1 MNKLKSNW
9 KASLTFFCLL
19 LLVLSL
25 GVWQIDRGYK
35 KKELENTFL
44 ERQSQP
50 VKEIKYNTFENSDL
64 YRNVVLE
71 GKYLDQIFLL
81 DNKIHNGKP
90 GLKVFSPFESINESL
105 VLVSRGWIEFE
116 DRSNLPMI
124 KTERNALKI
133 QGILRS
139 ESKDFILENDNM
151 KKNTNPILVQTINL
165 DELSNYLGE
174 PLSPYILELSELS
187 KSAFVKTWQPINLSS
202 FRHFGYA
209 VQWFGLG
216 LVLIIGYLFFLRKEG
231 TKENE

>member
-9 KASLTFFCLL
+9 KASLTFFCLF

-81 DNKIHNGKP
+81 DNKIYNGKP

>member
-50 VKEIKYNTFENSDL
+50 VKEIKYNTFKNSDL

-90 GLKVFSPFESINESL
+90 GLKVFSPFQSINESL

-116 DRSNLPMI
+116 DRSNLPVI

-165 DELSNYLGE
+165 DELSSYLGK

>member
-1 MNKLKSNW
+1 
-9 KASLTFFCLL
+9 
-19 LLVLSL
+19 
-25 GVWQIDRGYK
+25 
-35 KKELENTFL
+35 
-44 ERQSQP
+44 
-50 VKEIKYNTFENSDL
+50 
-64 YRNVVLE
+64 
-71 GKYLDQIFLL
+71 
-81 DNKIHNGKP
+81 
-90 GLKVFSPFESINESL
+90 
-105 VLVSRGWIEFE
+105 
-116 DRSNLPMI
+116 MI
-124 KTERNALKI
+124 KTDRNALKI

>member
-50 VKEIKYNTFENSDL
+50 VKEIKYNTFEYSDL

-165 DELSNYLGE
+165 DELSNYLGK

-209 VQWFGLG
+209 IQWFGLG

>member
-50 VKEIKYNTFENSDL
+50 VKEIKYNTFKNSDL

-105 VLVSRGWIEFE
+105 VLVSRGWIELE
-116 DRSNLPMI
+116 DRSNLPVI

-165 DELSNYLGE
+165 DELSSYLGK

>member
-50 VKEIKYNTFENSDL
+50 VKEIKYNTFKNSDL

-165 DELSNYLGE
+165 DELSSYLGK

>member
-1 MNKLKSNW
+1 
-9 KASLTFFCLL
+9 
-19 LLVLSL
+19 
-25 GVWQIDRGYK
+25 
-35 KKELENTFL
+35 
-44 ERQSQP
+44 
-50 VKEIKYNTFENSDL
+50 
-64 YRNVVLE
+64 
-71 GKYLDQIFLL
+71 
-81 DNKIHNGKP
+81 
-90 GLKVFSPFESINESL
+90 
-105 VLVSRGWIEFE
+105 
-116 DRSNLPMI
+116 MI
-124 KTERNALKI
+124 KTERNVLKI

-165 DELSNYLGE
+165 DELSNYLGK

>member
-50 VKEIKYNTFENSDL
+50 VKEIKYNTFKNSDL

-81 DNKIHNGKP
+81 DNKIYNGKP

-165 DELSNYLGE
+165 DELSNYLGK

>member
-1 MNKLKSNW
+1 MKSNW

-50 VKEIKYNTFENSDL
+50 VKEIKYNMLVNSDL

-90 GLKVFSPFESINESL
+90 GVKVFSPFESINESL

-165 DELSNYLGE
+165 DELSNYLGK

>member
-81 DNKIHNGKP
+81 DNKIHKGKP

-105 VLVSRGWIEFE
+105 VLVSRGWIEFK

-165 DELSNYLGE
+165 DELSNYLGK

-187 KSAFVKTWQPINLSS
+187 KSSFVKTWQPINLSS

>member
-44 ERQSQP
+44 ERQSLP
-50 VKEIKYNTFENSDL
+50 VIEIKYNIFEISDL

-139 ESKDFILENDNM
+139 ESKDFILENDYM

-165 DELSNYLGE
+165 DELSNYLGK

>member
-90 GLKVFSPFESINESL
+90 GLKVFSPFESINGSL

-165 DELSNYLGE
+165 DELSNYLGK

-231 TKENE
+231 AKGE

>member
-116 DRSNLPMI
+116 DRSNLPVI

-165 DELSNYLGE
+165 DELSSYLGK

>member
-50 VKEIKYNTFENSDL
+50 VKEIKYNTLENSDL

-116 DRSNLPMI
+116 DRSNLPVI

-165 DELSNYLGE
+165 DELSNYLGK

>member
-50 VKEIKYNTFENSDL
+50 VKEIKYNTLENSDL

-165 DELSNYLGE
+165 DELSNYLGK

>member
-9 KASLTFFCLL
+9 KASLTFFCLF

-50 VKEIKYNTFENSDL
+50 VKEIKYNTLENSDL

-90 GLKVFSPFESINESL
+90 GLKVFSPFQSINESL

-165 DELSNYLGE
+165 DELSNYLGK

>member
-90 GLKVFSPFESINESL
+90 GL
-105 VLVSRGWIEFE
+105 
-116 DRSNLPMI
+116 
-124 KTERNALKI
+124 
-133 QGILRS
+133 
-139 ESKDFILENDNM
+139 
-151 KKNTNPILVQTINL
+151 
-165 DELSNYLGE
+165 
-174 PLSPYILELSELS
+174 
-187 KSAFVKTWQPINLSS
+187 
-202 FRHFGYA
+202 
-209 VQWFGLG
+209 
-216 LVLIIGYLFFLRKEG
+216 
-231 TKENE
+231 

>member
-50 VKEIKYNTFENSDL
+50 VKEIKYNTFEYSDL

-165 DELSNYLGE
+165 DELSNYLGK

>member
-1 MNKLKSNW
+1 
-9 KASLTFFCLL
+9 
-19 LLVLSL
+19 
-25 GVWQIDRGYK
+25 
-35 KKELENTFL
+35 
-44 ERQSQP
+44 
-50 VKEIKYNTFENSDL
+50 
-64 YRNVVLE
+64 
-71 GKYLDQIFLL
+71 
-81 DNKIHNGKP
+81 
-90 GLKVFSPFESINESL
+90 
-105 VLVSRGWIEFE
+105 
-116 DRSNLPMI
+116 MI
-124 KTERNALKI
+124 KTDRNALKI

-165 DELSNYLGE
+165 DELSNYLGK

>member
-50 VKEIKYNTFENSDL
+50 VKEIKYNTLENSDL

-90 GLKVFSPFESINESL
+90 GLKVFSPFQSINESL

-165 DELSNYLGE
+165 DELSNYLGK